1 MNRLLLVLAMLLAL
15 PILTQAQELP
25 RQEIFGGYSYMRLD
39 AGNAGGDQDLNG
51 FNTSYTYNF
60 NSFLGMTAEFS
71 GAFANNVAVTST
83 MGTMSTTTIQDIN
96 NYFVLFG
103 PKFTFRGN
111 ERVTPFAHV
120 LLGVVTQDFQTA
132 SNGTTMTSTTLQN
145 NTQFAMAVGG
155 GIDLNLTER
164 LSVRGAQVDYVMTRL
179 PGNGVAT
186 VGSMGTGMG
195 MGTSL
200 TSGSTVQNNLRAS
213 AGIVLKLGEQ

>member
-39 AGNAGGDQDLNG
+39 SGNAGGDQDLNG
-51 FNTSYTYNF
+51 FSTSYTYNF

-71 GAFANNVAVTST
+71 GAFANNVAVTSL
-83 MGTMSTTTIQDIN
+83 MGGTATTTIQDIN
-96 NYFVLFG
+96 NYFVLVG
-103 PKFTFRGN
+103 PKFSFRGN

-132 SNGTTMTSTTLQN
+132 SNGSTMTSSLLNN

-155 GIDLNLTER
+155 GIDLSVNER
-164 LSVRGAQVDYVMTRL
+164 ISIRGAQVDYVMTRL

-186 VGSMGTGMG
+186 GTMAS
-195 MGTSL
+195 SL
-200 TSGSTVQNNLRAS
+200 TTGSTVQNNLRAS